1 MKNNKKLKYSIN
13 SSVIIVGAVIV
24 AVLLNMILV
33 AFDSKIPLKI
43 NFIRDEIYQL
53 TEESKEIVDKID
65 SETEIVILY
74 DGNETESMKLLK
86 NIVKKYTERNDKISI
101 KTLNFINN
109 LMELSSYSEAIK
121 SISNPNYAMIFVQDE
136 KYEVAEASSY
146 ISVNEKS
153 VIERVVTNKLATFVD
168 GFKISSII
176 LTEGHGEKASVGFT
190 SVLEMYNYKADTI
203 NLLKEDLPE
212 DIKSLLVVNAPVSDF
227 SKEEIDKIDEYLEK
241 GGNVQIYF
249 DPIVSNDEFKN
260 LEGYLNDKWYIKRNH
275 GVIVDMPNKLNSAD
289 ESSALYGILSIA
301 EFTDNE
307 VVSPIKSSKRDILYS
322 ASNPIEITADKST
335 MVKTEPVLTTSDNAY
350 LKTLDTLS
358 ESQTADDAKGEFNII
373 VSSSRDTYSIT
384 GDRIAGKLLVSGSSY
399 TMDTLIGDARYA
411 NEDLLINSINWMRG
425 SEAGVTVREKDLPE
439 GTLTVPVSH
448 FWPWFI
454 ALAIVLPVGIFI
466 AGFVIWAKRR
476 YK

>member
-1 MKNNKKLKYSIN
+1 MKNNRKLKYSIN
-13 SSVIIVGAVIV
+13 SSVIIVGAIIA

-43 NFIRDEIYQL
+43 NLIRDDIYQL
-53 TEESKEIVDKID
+53 TDESKEIVDKID

-74 DGNETESMKLLK
+74 DGNETEDMTLLK
-86 NIVKKYTERNDKISI
+86 NIVKKYTERNDKISL
-101 KTLNFINN
+101 KTLDFINN
-109 LMELSSYSEAIK
+109 PMELSSYSEVIK

-136 KYEVAEASSY
+136 KYEVSEASSY

-153 VIERVVTNKLATFVD
+153 VIERVITNKLATFVD

-249 DPIVSNDEFKN
+249 DPIVSNDELKN
-260 LEGYLNDKWYIKRNH
+260 LEVYLNDKWFIKRNH

-289 ESSALYGILSIA
+289 ESTGLYGILSIA
-301 EFTDNE
+301 EFTDNGI
-307 VVSPIKSSKRDILYS
+307 VSPIKSSKRDILYS
-322 ASNPIEITADKST
+322 ATNPIEITADKST
-335 MVKTEPVLTTSDNAY
+335 LIKTEPVLITSDNAY

-358 ESQTADDAKGEFNII
+358 ESQTADDAKGEYNII

-454 ALAIVLPVGIFI
+454 TLAIALPVGIFV